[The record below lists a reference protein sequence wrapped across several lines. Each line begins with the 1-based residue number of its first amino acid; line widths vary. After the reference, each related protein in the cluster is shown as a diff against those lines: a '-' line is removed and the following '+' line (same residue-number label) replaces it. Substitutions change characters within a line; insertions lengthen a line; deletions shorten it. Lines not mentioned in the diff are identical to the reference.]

1 MTTSQI
7 QLDPKQGQRLARR
20 AKKHGKSL
28 SREGSSAVDLYLSV
42 PYKTEAELSALARQA
57 KASADR
63 SIARLD
69 ETIAYLGRALKKISK
84 HSELDTRRT
93 RGDQANHFDRAPH
106 RCTFQTNHGTNG
118 SL

>member
-1 MTTSQI
+1 MATSQI
-7 QLDPKQGQRLARR
+7 QLDPKQRPRLARR

-28 SREGSSAVDLYLSV
+28 SQEVSSAVDLYLSV

-69 ETIAYLGRALKKISK
+69 ETLPTWTANRRKSGSIVSW
-84 HSELDTRRT
+84 TRRT
-93 RGDQANHFDRAPH
+93 RADQVNHFDRGPH
-106 RCTFQTNHGTNG
+106 RCTF
-118 SL
+118 